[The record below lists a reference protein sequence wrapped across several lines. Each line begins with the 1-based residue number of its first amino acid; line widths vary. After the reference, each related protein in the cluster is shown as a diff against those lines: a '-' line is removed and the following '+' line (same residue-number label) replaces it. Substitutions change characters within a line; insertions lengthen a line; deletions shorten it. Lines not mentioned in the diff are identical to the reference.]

1 MKTKIIKIGNS
12 RGIMLS
18 KHLIHQ
24 YEFETEVELIPKR
37 DGILIRPSANFPRA
51 GWEEQ
56 FEAAIKKGPQP
67 EKELLEGFSNKFD
80 TKEWTWE

>member
-18 KHLIHQ
+18 KHLINQ
-24 YEFETEVELIPKR
+24 YEFETEVEVIPKR
-37 DGILIRPSANFPRA
+37 DGILIKPSATFPRA

-56 FEAAIKKGPQP
+56 FEAAIKKGQQP
-67 EKELLEGFSNKFD
+67 EKEMLEGFSNEFD
-80 TKEWTWE
+80 NKEWTW

>member
-24 YEFETEVELIPKR
+24 YEFETEAEIIPKR

-56 FEAAIKKGPQP
+56 FEEAIKKGQQP
-67 EKELLEGFSNKFD
+67 EKEILEGFSNEFD
-80 TKEWTWE
+80 NKEWTW